1 MKKAEEKPAVEM
13 TVGGKPKS
21 GASHPP
27 WKSLRDS
34 HIPTARRLL
43 YIFKTF
49 ARKEPSS
56 AIASGYGFR
65 LILRLEKTLALAADH
80 GPRRVRLASPSL
92 SHASSHFVACVIPL
106 LVQSALRC
114 AICTVRATTNFFSAS
129 NIHEIN
135 HSQRLSPRA
144 VPSCV
149 FRCGFFMLGC
159 HAATE
164 KSFRAL
170 SHEMQFFTAAS
181 SVTDRNFLLNRGAER
196 GG

>member
-65 LILRLEKTLALAADH
+65 LILRLEKTASQCNGSAGGGPFSNGNYIRSYGLWRENGDSLA
-80 GPRRVRLASPSL
+80 G
-92 SHASSHFVACVIPL
+92 
-106 LVQSALRC
+106 QSA
-114 AICTVRATTNFFSAS
+114 
-129 NIHEIN
+129 
-135 HSQRLSPRA
+135 
-144 VPSCV
+144 
-149 FRCGFFMLGC
+149 
-159 HAATE
+159 
-164 KSFRAL
+164 
-170 SHEMQFFTAAS
+170 TA
-181 SVTDRNFLLNRGAER
+181 R
-196 GG
+196 

>member
-65 LILRLEKTLALAADH
+65 LILRLEKTGWPQQMATRH
-80 GPRRVRLASPSL
+80 SV
-92 SHASSHFVACVIPL
+92 
-106 LVQSALRC
+106 ALRP
-114 AICTVRATTNFFSAS
+114 TRRAPF
-129 NIHEIN
+129 
-135 HSQRLSPRA
+135 
-144 VPSCV
+144 
-149 FRCGFFMLGC
+149 
-159 HAATE
+159 AAR
-164 KSFRAL
+164 FGNAW
-170 SHEMQFFTAAS
+170 
-181 SVTDRNFLLNRGAER
+181 LL
-196 GG
+196 

>member
-65 LILRLEKTLALAADH
+65 LILRLEKTNGTRHLAL
-80 GPRRVRLASPSL
+80 PETS
-92 SHASSHFVACVIPL
+92 
-106 LVQSALRC
+106 
-114 AICTVRATTNFFSAS
+114 
-129 NIHEIN
+129 
-135 HSQRLSPRA
+135 
-144 VPSCV
+144 
-149 FRCGFFMLGC
+149 
-159 HAATE
+159 
-164 KSFRAL
+164 
-170 SHEMQFFTAAS
+170 
-181 SVTDRNFLLNRGAER
+181 R
-196 GG
+196 GGELSDRGRVEYVFLW

>member
-65 LILRLEKTLALAADH
+65 LILRLEKTVPSITLRPKETHPHAY
-80 GPRRVRLASPSL
+80 RREVLGIREVSG
-92 SHASSHFVACVIPL
+92 C
-106 LVQSALRC
+106 
-114 AICTVRATTNFFSAS
+114 
-129 NIHEIN
+129 E
-135 HSQRLSPRA
+135 LSPW
-144 VPSCV
+144 
-149 FRCGFFMLGC
+149 
-159 HAATE
+159 
-164 KSFRAL
+164 RAL
-170 SHEMQFFTAAS
+170 NA
-181 SVTDRNFLLNRGAER
+181 
-196 GG
+196 

>member
-65 LILRLEKTLALAADH
+65 LILRLEKTSTRVVTAVTPAQREGSLKPDSRAKSAKVA
-80 GPRRVRLASPSL
+80 GPR
-92 SHASSHFVACVIPL
+92 
-106 LVQSALRC
+106 
-114 AICTVRATTNFFSAS
+114 
-129 NIHEIN
+129 E
-135 HSQRLSPRA
+135 
-144 VPSCV
+144 
-149 FRCGFFMLGC
+149 G
-159 HAATE
+159 
-164 KSFRAL
+164 
-170 SHEMQFFTAAS
+170 
-181 SVTDRNFLLNRGAER
+181 GAN
-196 GG
+196 

>member
-65 LILRLEKTLALAADH
+65 LILRLEKTISAAEFARIPIDIQPESTTIWLWIDWVQH
-80 GPRRVRLASPSL
+80 LRLCLIQP
-92 SHASSHFVACVIPL
+92 
-106 LVQSALRC
+106 
-114 AICTVRATTNFFSAS
+114 
-129 NIHEIN
+129 
-135 HSQRLSPRA
+135 
-144 VPSCV
+144 
-149 FRCGFFMLGC
+149 
-159 HAATE
+159 
-164 KSFRAL
+164 
-170 SHEMQFFTAAS
+170 
-181 SVTDRNFLLNRGAER
+181 
-196 GG
+196 GGR

>member
-65 LILRLEKTLALAADH
+65 LILRLEKTLSLLIRVEWRKSARRTGAA
-80 GPRRVRLASPSL
+80 
-92 SHASSHFVACVIPL
+92 I
-106 LVQSALRC
+106 
-114 AICTVRATTNFFSAS
+114 NF
-129 NIHEIN
+129 
-135 HSQRLSPRA
+135 
-144 VPSCV
+144 
-149 FRCGFFMLGC
+149 
-159 HAATE
+159 
-164 KSFRAL
+164 
-170 SHEMQFFTAAS
+170 
-181 SVTDRNFLLNRGAER
+181 DRHPI
-196 GG
+196 

>member
-65 LILRLEKTLALAADH
+65 LILRLEKTVLRQGVSTRFA
-80 GPRRVRLASPSL
+80 
-92 SHASSHFVACVIPL
+92 HACNPFNLPGARNGTRSIHSRPPPMTN
-106 LVQSALRC
+106 S
-114 AICTVRATTNFFSAS
+114 RAMPWVSVMKP
-129 NIHEIN
+129 NI
-135 HSQRLSPRA
+135 
-144 VPSCV
+144 
-149 FRCGFFMLGC
+149 
-159 HAATE
+159 
-164 KSFRAL
+164 
-170 SHEMQFFTAAS
+170 
-181 SVTDRNFLLNRGAER
+181 
-196 GG
+196 

>member
-65 LILRLEKTLALAADH
+65 LILRLEKTVTRTSLERISTRHIQGSIASLRVFRDWS
-80 GPRRVRLASPSL
+80 GPEKRWKDGTRVR
-92 SHASSHFVACVIPL
+92 SH
-106 LVQSALRC
+106 R
-114 AICTVRATTNFFSAS
+114 T
-129 NIHEIN
+129 
-135 HSQRLSPRA
+135 
-144 VPSCV
+144 
-149 FRCGFFMLGC
+149 
-159 HAATE
+159 
-164 KSFRAL
+164 
-170 SHEMQFFTAAS
+170 
-181 SVTDRNFLLNRGAER
+181 SVY
-196 GG
+196 

>member
-65 LILRLEKTLALAADH
+65 LILRLEKTGRVASGVKAGKSSGALLTRSAGTTAVET
-80 GPRRVRLASPSL
+80 RR
-92 SHASSHFVACVIPL
+92 
-106 LVQSALRC
+106 
-114 AICTVRATTNFFSAS
+114 
-129 NIHEIN
+129 IN
-135 HSQRLSPRA
+135 P
-144 VPSCV
+144 
-149 FRCGFFMLGC
+149 
-159 HAATE
+159 
-164 KSFRAL
+164 
-170 SHEMQFFTAAS
+170 
-181 SVTDRNFLLNRGAER
+181 GAP
-196 GG
+196 

>member
-1 MKKAEEKPAVEM
+1 MKKAEEKPAVAM

-65 LILRLEKTLALAADH
+65 LILRLEKTKSPSYAEGEAVEALA
-80 GPRRVRLASPSL
+80 GELTLSNRPLPPRNSTFLPDSRVIWPTGSRRPAWVIFR
-92 SHASSHFVACVIPL
+92 SS
-106 LVQSALRC
+106 
-114 AICTVRATTNFFSAS
+114 
-129 NIHEIN
+129 
-135 HSQRLSPRA
+135 
-144 VPSCV
+144 
-149 FRCGFFMLGC
+149 
-159 HAATE
+159 
-164 KSFRAL
+164 K
-170 SHEMQFFTAAS
+170 
-181 SVTDRNFLLNRGAER
+181 
-196 GG
+196 

>member
-1 MKKAEEKPAVEM
+1 MKKAEEKPAVAM

-65 LILRLEKTLALAADH
+65 LILRLEKTQALFRIPSGQVLSSGALLRM
-80 GPRRVRLASPSL
+80 PRMR
-92 SHASSHFVACVIPL
+92 
-106 LVQSALRC
+106 
-114 AICTVRATTNFFSAS
+114 
-129 NIHEIN
+129 
-135 HSQRLSPRA
+135 
-144 VPSCV
+144 
-149 FRCGFFMLGC
+149 
-159 HAATE
+159 
-164 KSFRAL
+164 K
-170 SHEMQFFTAAS
+170 
-181 SVTDRNFLLNRGAER
+181 D
-196 GG
+196 

>member
-65 LILRLEKTLALAADH
+65 LILRLEKT
-80 GPRRVRLASPSL
+80 
-92 SHASSHFVACVIPL
+92 
-106 LVQSALRC
+106 
-114 AICTVRATTNFFSAS
+114 AICDFILR
-129 NIHEIN
+129 
-135 HSQRLSPRA
+135 R
-144 VPSCV
+144 
-149 FRCGFFMLGC
+149 
-159 HAATE
+159 
-164 KSFRAL
+164 
-170 SHEMQFFTAAS
+170 
-181 SVTDRNFLLNRGAER
+181 ER
-196 GG
+196 GMFRDSGLER

>member
-65 LILRLEKTLALAADH
+65 LILRLEKTA
-80 GPRRVRLASPSL
+80 VRNCRP
-92 SHASSHFVACVIPL
+92 PD
-106 LVQSALRC
+106 
-114 AICTVRATTNFFSAS
+114 VR
-129 NIHEIN
+129 
-135 HSQRLSPRA
+135 
-144 VPSCV
+144 
-149 FRCGFFMLGC
+149 
-159 HAATE
+159 
-164 KSFRAL
+164 
-170 SHEMQFFTAAS
+170 
-181 SVTDRNFLLNRGAER
+181 TDGAEAEFGAVKR
-196 GG
+196 CYHQLERRMVMHGCASGKA

>member
-65 LILRLEKTLALAADH
+65 LILRLEKTVVGAVLTRITPGMPFLPKTAV
-80 GPRRVRLASPSL
+80 GEQRVQKTR
-92 SHASSHFVACVIPL
+92 
-106 LVQSALRC
+106 
-114 AICTVRATTNFFSAS
+114 
-129 NIHEIN
+129 E
-135 HSQRLSPRA
+135 
-144 VPSCV
+144 
-149 FRCGFFMLGC
+149 
-159 HAATE
+159 E
-164 KSFRAL
+164 KSFPTVET
-170 SHEMQFFTAAS
+170 SHE
-181 SVTDRNFLLNRGAER
+181 FLHIG
-196 GG
+196 

>member
-80 GPRRVRLASPSL
+80 GPRRVRLAHLCRMRHSTL
-92 SHASSHFVACVIPL
+92 SHASSHFWCRVRFVVQFAPCAQQQIFFLPVTFTKSITRNACRHAQCHLGLPL
-106 LVQSALRC
+106 WIFHARMPCSHR
-114 AICTVRATTNFFSAS
+114 
-129 NIHEIN
+129 EII
-135 HSQRLSPRA
+135 SRSLS
-144 VPSCV
+144 
-149 FRCGFFMLGC
+149 
-159 HAATE
+159 
-164 KSFRAL
+164 
-170 SHEMQFFTAAS
+170 
-181 SVTDRNFLLNRGAER
+181 
-196 GG
+196 

>member
-65 LILRLEKTLALAADH
+65 LILRLEKTR
-80 GPRRVRLASPSL
+80 P
-92 SHASSHFVACVIPL
+92 
-106 LVQSALRC
+106 VQPNSA
-114 AICTVRATTNFFSAS
+114 N
-129 NIHEIN
+129 
-135 HSQRLSPRA
+135 
-144 VPSCV
+144 
-149 FRCGFFMLGC
+149 
-159 HAATE
+159 
-164 KSFRAL
+164 K
-170 SHEMQFFTAAS
+170 
-181 SVTDRNFLLNRGAER
+181 ER
-196 GG
+196 

>member
-65 LILRLEKTLALAADH
+65 LILRLEKTCQAIEKLTRAGRPLIPW
-80 GPRRVRLASPSL
+80 PR
-92 SHASSHFVACVIPL
+92 
-106 LVQSALRC
+106 
-114 AICTVRATTNFFSAS
+114 
-129 NIHEIN
+129 
-135 HSQRLSPRA
+135 
-144 VPSCV
+144 
-149 FRCGFFMLGC
+149 
-159 HAATE
+159 
-164 KSFRAL
+164 
-170 SHEMQFFTAAS
+170 
-181 SVTDRNFLLNRGAER
+181 
-196 GG
+196 